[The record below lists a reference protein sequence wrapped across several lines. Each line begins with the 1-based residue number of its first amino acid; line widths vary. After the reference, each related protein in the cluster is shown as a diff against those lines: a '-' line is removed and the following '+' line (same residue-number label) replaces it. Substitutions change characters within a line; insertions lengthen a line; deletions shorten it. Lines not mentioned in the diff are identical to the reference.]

1 MKKLF
6 FFAALFVAASFT
18 TVNAQSCAKK
28 TAGASCCAS
37 TKAAM
42 AKAVSNDASIEK
54 RVCAV
59 SGKEAYYRNETC
71 AVSGKTTSTE
81 VVFDA
86 KQNVFVNVSPTRA
99 DMPAAEGTTKKACTA
114 AEKAACAKSCSKA
127 GKAACGVKSSK
138 QANVQNTDVAPAQ
151 AKMVKGEN

>member
-6 FFAALFVAASFT
+6 FFAALFVAASLT
-18 TVNAQSCAKK
+18 TVNAQSCSKK

-71 AVSGKTTSTE
+71 AVSGKTIATE

-99 DMPAAEGTTKKACTA
+99 DMPAADGTKKACTA

-127 GKAACGVKSSK
+127 GKAACGVKSAK
-138 QANVQNTDVAPAQ
+138 QANVQNTSVAPAQ
-151 AKMVKGEN
+151 AKMVKGEH